1 MRWQGQKL
9 GETDA
14 AALPGLE
21 DRSSVLRSVTTP
33 EFAGMTFHE
42 VLSRS
47 ALNHVPGA
55 SRMPFAWTINPYRG
69 CSHACV
75 YCVSPDTLI
84 LCADGRQRPLRDLEI
99 GDQIIG
105 TEREGAYRR
114 YVPTEIR
121 AKWST
126 RKAAYRVTLADGTEI
141 IASGDHRFLTERGW
155 KHVTDA
161 ESGQR
166 PHLTTNNRLLGF
178 GIGPAGAD
186 IDQTSTDYR
195 RGYLAGMIRGDGM
208 IFHGTYPSPERVR
221 KVHMFRLALVDPE
234 ALDRTREFL
243 EAEDV
248 PTRTRPFAAQTETRS
263 AANAIHTAAR
273 AGVERI
279 EQLILSPEEPN
290 ESWFAGFLGG
300 IFDAE
305 GSCSRGVLR
314 ISNGDPELIR
324 LIEQGMRTFDV
335 PHIVEGARA
344 NGVRDV
350 RVTGGLPSRQRFFA
364 IASPAITRKLDIIGT
379 AVKTA
384 SDLRVVSIEPLG
396 EEQDLLDITTGTGD
410 FVANGVISHNCFAR
424 GTHEYLDLDGGSD
437 FDSQIVV
444 KVNVVE
450 VLERELRKGSWQHE
464 TVALGTNT
472 DPYQRA
478 EGRYKLMPG
487 IIETLAA
494 SGTPISIL
502 TKGTLIR
509 RDIPLL
515 VKAAQRV
522 PIDVQMSIAMYDDEL
537 QKAIEPG
544 TPSTQARLDTVKAL
558 SDAGFPVT
566 VFLMPILPHM
576 TDSVDAI
583 AHALERIK
591 MAGARTV
598 IYGALHLRP
607 GVKPWFFQWL
617 GEHRPDLVSSY
628 RGLYPGA
635 SAEAPKPYRQ
645 WLAKRVKPLIRLHG
659 LDARHE
665 DDYPRR
671 GFRPGQG
678 HVDSIWR
685 QGGAPT
691 TGRAPGSPSPAVTF
705 RTTGSATSAPAQP
718 MLF

>member
-1 MRWQGQKL
+1 MRWQGQTV

-21 DRSSVLRSVTTP
+21 DRSSMLRSVTTP

-42 VLSRS
+42 VLAKS

-84 LCADGRQRPLRDLEI
+84 LCADGRQRPLRDLEV
-99 GDQIIG
+99 GAEIIG
-105 TEREGAYRR
+105 TERRGAYRR
-114 YVPTEIR
+114 YVRTTIQ

-126 RKAAYRVTLADGTEI
+126 RKKAYRVTLADGTEI
-141 IASGDHRFLTERGW
+141 VASGDHRFLTDRGW
-155 KHVTDA
+155 KHVTNA

-166 PHLTTNNRLLGF
+166 PHLTVKNRLMGF
-178 GIGPAGAD
+178 GIGAIGAPVD
-186 IDQTSTDYR
+186 TKSEDYR
-195 RGYLAGMIRGDGM
+195 RGYLSGMIRGDGM
-208 IFHGTYPSPERVR
+208 IFHGTYPSEKRTR
-221 KVHMFRLALVDPE
+221 EIHMFRLALIDGE
-234 ALDRTREFL
+234 ALARTRSFL
-243 EAEDV
+243 DQEGV
-248 PTRTRPFAAQTETRS
+248 VTRTRPFTIASETRS
-263 AANAIHTAAR
+263 AADAIHTAAR
-273 AGVERI
+273 GGVAAI
-279 EQLILSPEEPN
+279 EALITAPEERTLD
-290 ESWFAGFLGG
+290 WHAGFLGG

-314 ISNGDPELIR
+314 IANKDAELISSIQR
-324 LIEQGMRTFDV
+324 ALSVFDI
-335 PHIVEGARA
+335 PHVTEPPRE
-344 NGVRDV
+344 NDV
-350 RVTGGLPSRQRFFA
+350 RNVRIIGGLPSRQRFFDVA
-364 IASPAITRKLDIIGT
+364 APAISRKLAVEGT
-379 AVKTA
+379 AVKTVA
-384 SDLRVVSIEPLG
+384 DLRVVSIEPIPG
-396 EEQDLLDITTGTGD
+396 EQDLLDITTGTSD
-410 FVANGVISHNCFAR
+410 FIANGVISHNCFAR
-424 GTHEYLDLDGGSD
+424 GTHEYLDLDGGAD

-444 KVNVVE
+444 KTNIAE
-450 VLERELRKGSWQHE
+450 VLQRELRKGSWQHE

-487 IIETLAA
+487 IIDALAS

-522 PIDVQMSIAMYDDEL
+522 PVDVQMSIAMYDDDL

-544 TPSTQARLDTVKAL
+544 TPTTHARLDTVKAL

-566 VFLMPILPHM
+566 VFLMPIMPHM
-576 TDSVDAI
+576 TDSVEAI
-583 AHALERIK
+583 DTALKRIK
-591 MAGARTV
+591 DAGAGRV

-607 GVKPWFFQWL
+607 GVKPWFMKWL
-617 GEHRPDLVSSY
+617 GEARPDLVSSY
-628 RGLYPGA
+628 LGLYPGV
-635 SAEAPKPYRQ
+635 SAEAPKGYRQ
-645 WLAKRVKPLIRLHG
+645 WLAKRARPLIRMHG
-659 LDARHE
+659 LDGRDE

-671 GFRPGQG
+671 GARPGQG
-678 HVDSIWR
+678 HSGSIWAQDGS
-685 QGGAPT
+685 QGGARAATTVGFLT
-691 TGRAPGSPSPAVTF
+691 TGPSTPP
-705 RTTGSATSAPAQP
+705 PAQP

>member
-42 VLSRS
+42 VLSKS

-75 YCVSPDTLI
+75 Y
-84 LCADGRQRPLRDLEI
+84 
-99 GDQIIG
+99 
-105 TEREGAYRR
+105 
-114 YVPTEIR
+114 
-121 AKWST
+121 
-126 RKAAYRVTLADGTEI
+126 
-141 IASGDHRFLTERGW
+141 
-155 KHVTDA
+155 
-161 ESGQR
+161 
-166 PHLTTNNRLLGF
+166 
-178 GIGPAGAD
+178 
-186 IDQTSTDYR
+186 
-195 RGYLAGMIRGDGM
+195 
-208 IFHGTYPSPERVR
+208 
-221 KVHMFRLALVDPE
+221 
-234 ALDRTREFL
+234 
-243 EAEDV
+243 
-248 PTRTRPFAAQTETRS
+248 
-263 AANAIHTAAR
+263 
-273 AGVERI
+273 
-279 EQLILSPEEPN
+279 
-290 ESWFAGFLGG
+290 
-300 IFDAE
+300 
-305 GSCSRGVLR
+305 
-314 ISNGDPELIR
+314 
-324 LIEQGMRTFDV
+324 
-335 PHIVEGARA
+335 
-344 NGVRDV
+344 
-350 RVTGGLPSRQRFFA
+350 
-364 IASPAITRKLDIIGT
+364 
-379 AVKTA
+379 
-384 SDLRVVSIEPLG
+384 
-396 EEQDLLDITTGTGD
+396 
-410 FVANGVISHNCFAR
+410 CFAR

-678 HVDSIWR
+678 HVESIWR
-685 QGGAPT
+685 QDGAPT
-691 TGRAPGSPSPAVTF
+691 TGRAPGSPSPGVTF

>member
-9 GETDA
+9 GDVDT

-21 DRSSVLRSVTTP
+21 DRTSVLRSVTTP

-42 VLSRS
+42 VLSKS

-84 LCADGRQRPLRDLEI
+84 LCADGRQRPLRELEV
-99 GDQIIG
+99 GSEIIG
-105 TEREGAYRR
+105 TERRGAYRR
-114 YVPTEIR
+114 YVRTTIQ
-121 AKWST
+121 AKWTT
-126 RKAAYRVTLADGTEI
+126 RKSAFRVTLADGTSLV
-141 IASGDHRFLTERGW
+141 ASGDHRFLTERGW
-155 KHVTDA
+155 KHVRPS

-166 PHLTTNNRLLGF
+166 PYLTLNDRLMGF
-178 GIGPAGAD
+178 GNGS
-186 IDQTSTDYR
+186 ST
-195 RGYLAGMIRGDGM
+195 
-208 IFHGTYPSPERVR
+208 
-221 KVHMFRLALVDPE
+221 
-234 ALDRTREFL
+234 
-243 EAEDV
+243 
-248 PTRTRPFAAQTETRS
+248 PTRTM
-263 AANAIHTAAR
+263 N
-273 AGVERI
+273 I
-279 EQLILSPEEPN
+279 E
-290 ESWFAGFLGG
+290 
-300 IFDAE
+300 
-305 GSCSRGVLR
+305 
-314 ISNGDPELIR
+314 
-324 LIEQGMRTFDV
+324 DV
-335 PHIVEGARA
+335 
-344 NGVRDV
+344 
-350 RVTGGLPSRQRFFA
+350 
-364 IASPAITRKLDIIGT
+364 

-384 SDLRVVSIEPLG
+384 SDLRVVDIVPLPG
-396 EEQDLLDITTGTGD
+396 EYDLLDITTGTGD
-410 FVANGVISHNCFAR
+410 FIAEGVISHNCFAR

-444 KVNVVE
+444 KVNVVD
-450 VLERELRKGSWQHE
+450 VLAKELRRGSWQHE

-478 EGRYKLMPG
+478 EGRYRLMPG

-494 SGTPISIL
+494 SGTPMSIL

-515 VKAAQRV
+515 VKAAERV
-522 PIDVQMSIAMYDDEL
+522 PVDVQMSIAMYDDAL

-544 TPSTQARLDTVKAL
+544 APTTQARLDTVRAL

-566 VFLMPILPHM
+566 VFLMPILPHL
-576 TDSVDAI
+576 TDSIEAI
-583 AHALERIK
+583 DTALGRIK
-591 MAGARTV
+591 EAGARNV

-607 GVKPWFFQWL
+607 GVKAWFFQWL
-617 GEHRPDLVSSY
+617 SENRPDLVSSY

-635 SAEAPKPYRQ
+635 SVEAPKGYRQ
-645 WLAKRVKPLIRLHG
+645 WLAKRTRPLIRLHG

-678 HVDSIWR
+678 HLPSS
-685 QGGAPT
+685 APT
-691 TGRAPGSPSPAVTF
+691 SAAVTF
-705 RTTGSATSAPAQP
+705 RQTGRDTTPAQP